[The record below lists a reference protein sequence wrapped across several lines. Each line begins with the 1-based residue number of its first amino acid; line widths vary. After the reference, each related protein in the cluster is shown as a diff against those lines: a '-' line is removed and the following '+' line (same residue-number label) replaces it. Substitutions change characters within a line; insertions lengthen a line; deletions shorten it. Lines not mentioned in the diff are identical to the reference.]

1 MVTFADL
8 YADYGVKT
16 PHHLFER
23 LREDRPLFQVEL
35 PNGVPLWLVTRYADA
50 RAGLGDARLSNRIG
64 TRIVAQDV
72 LPAEIR
78 ASMGTHMLR
87 VDGTDHTRL
96 RRLVSSVFTAKRI
109 EHLRPMIEQMTSDL
123 LDKMAVQEQPDA
135 IRDLAYPLPMQV
147 ICELLGVPVADH
159 ERFRSWSNAY
169 LAGVGTQNFPVEV
182 VTEFVHYVRE
192 LVAQKRAEPDDK
204 LLSAM
209 IAARDDEDR
218 LAEHELTSMCFL
230 LIIAGYETTVNLL
243 GNGTALLLDRP
254 ELAERLRAD
263 HDAIPAAVEEFLRFE
278 SPVPGASFRVATE
291 TLELGGQTIKE
302 GELVLISLLSAN
314 RDEQVFDDSMTFDA
328 ERSPNQHMAFGYGMH
343 YCLGAPLAR
352 LEAHIA
358 FRQLLERFPR
368 MERQDPAAELS
379 WRPGLVMRG
388 LTELPVKLNQ

>member
-1 MVTFADL
+1 MVTFTDL
-8 YADYGVKT
+8 YAEYGVKS
-16 PHHLFER
+16 PHDLFEQ
-23 LREDRPLFQVEL
+23 LREERPLFQVEL
-35 PNGVPLWLVTRYADA
+35 PNGVPLWLVTQYGDC

-64 TRIVAQDV
+64 TRIVAKDV

-87 VDGTDHTRL
+87 VDGSDHTRL

-109 EHLRPMIEQMTSDL
+109 ERLRPMIEEMTSDL
-123 LDKMAVQEQPDA
+123 LDKMAVQEHPDA

-147 ICELLGVPVADH
+147 ICELLGVPVSDH
-159 ERFRSWSNAY
+159 ERFRVWSNAY
-169 LAGVGTQNFPVEV
+169 LSGVGTQNFPVDV
-182 VTEFVHYVRE
+182 VTEFVHYVRD
-192 LVAQKRAEPDDK
+192 LVEQKRAEPDDK

-209 IAARDDEDR
+209 ISARDDEDR

-243 GNGTALLLDRP
+243 GNGTALLLADP
-254 ELAERLRAD
+254 ELADRLRAD
-263 HDAIPAAVEEFLRFE
+263 HEAIPAAVEEFLRFE

-291 TLELGGQTIKE
+291 TMELGGRTIQE

-314 RDEQVFDDSMTFDA
+314 RDERVFTDAMTFDA

-358 FRQLLERFPR
+358 FRQLLERFPT
-368 MERQDPAAELS
+368 MEREDPSAELK

-388 LTELPVKLNQ
+388 LTELPVKLTQ